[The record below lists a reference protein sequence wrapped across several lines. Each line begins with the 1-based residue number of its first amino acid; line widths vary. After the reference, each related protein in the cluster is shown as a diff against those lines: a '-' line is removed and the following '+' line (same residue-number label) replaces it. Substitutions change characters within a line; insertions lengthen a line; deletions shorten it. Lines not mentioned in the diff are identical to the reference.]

1 VVHNHT
7 QVLIFPSRKVVH
19 RNRDLESWEGAPR
32 FTSRNIRRYVW
43 LRWIRNSLDLAQV
56 LELTS
61 ISDACARG
69 GVWVTKSPASLTHGA
84 GDIRDEAVISLNP
97 EIDDLVPSEASI
109 RHSVVDP
116 SCASPFPK
124 VLRRRLDDFFSH
136 GNISPKADCT
146 MWVKIAV
153 GLAVLAGSWIALYA
167 LKPDSWRF
175 VGLYLL
181 NAIAQTFLLLNIAHD
196 SNHNAISSVRS
207 VNKALNYVFDVC
219 GISSYMWRILHHRGH
234 HSCINLQGEDDA
246 LTGRSILRFTPHE
259 PRAPLQRFQHIYAL
273 FLYALFSLDYV
284 FLRDFECFFFPS
296 HDYLKHMKHPLRE
309 YLVLFAGKGFYL
321 TYMLVLPV
329 VLLGKPPLLVALAF
343 LLAHLIIGLSV
354 ALVFQTTHSVDST
367 YFPLDRNEFDNGIY
381 HIFAT
386 TADYA
391 TANPLV
397 GWLAGGLNHHVVHH
411 LCPFVC
417 HTHYATLT
425 RIVKE
430 TAAEYGVP
438 YRQHPTMSRAIKHHL
453 LLLKQLGNEDHFSST

>member
-1 VVHNHT
+1 MSQLV
-7 QVLIFPSRKVVH
+7 
-19 RNRDLESWEGAPR
+19 RN
-32 FTSRNIRRYVW
+32 
-43 LRWIRNSLDLAQV
+43 
-56 LELTS
+56 
-61 ISDACARG
+61 
-69 GVWVTKSPASLTHGA
+69 
-84 GDIRDEAVISLNP
+84 EAVISLNP
-97 EIDDLVPSEASI
+97 EIVDLVPTETSLG
-109 RHSVVDP
+109 HSVDDP
-116 SCASPFPK
+116 ACASSFPK
-124 VLRRRLDDFFSH
+124 VLRRRLDDFFSD
-136 GNISPKADCT
+136 GKISPKADRA
-146 MWVKIAV
+146 MWIKIAV

-167 LKPDSWRF
+167 LRPDSWKF
-175 VGLYLL
+175 VGLYLV

-234 HSCINLQGEDDA
+234 HSCINLHGEDDA
-246 LTGRSILRFTPHE
+246 LTGRRLLRFTPHE
-259 PRAPLQRFQHIYAL
+259 PRMRLQRFQHIYAL

-296 HDYLKHMKHPLRE
+296 HDYLKQTKHPVKE
-309 YLVLFAGKGFYL
+309 YVVLFAGKGFYL

-329 VLLGKPPLLVALAF
+329 VLLGKSPLLVGLSF

-367 YFPLDRNEFDNGIY
+367 YFPLSRNEFDNGIY

-391 TANPLV
+391 TTNPLV
-397 GWLAGGLNHHVVHH
+397 GWLAGGLNHHIVHH

-417 HTHYATLT
+417 HTHYAPLT

-430 TAAEYGVP
+430 TAEEYGIL

-453 LLLKQLGNEDHFSST
+453 LLLKQLGNQDQFSST